1 MENEKNLPQELEKL
15 LTNQVTRKQLDDL
28 AWLLEHP
35 EYEHRVVGIREF
47 IDSPEYLN
55 CGGECWPNIKDDL
68 EALFNGNYTEAVFC
82 QAIGSGKSFAS
93 SIIIAYLVYRLL
105 CLKDPQGYLGMAR
118 GSCIYFLNM
127 SIRAEQS
134 KKVVFGEVKSRIDN
148 SPWFQR
154 HYPPDPDIRSE
165 LHLPKNIIIF
175 PGNSKETFPLGYN
188 IFAGIMDEAA
198 WYIDTDNHDVA
209 EDMFNALHSRIKNRF
224 GDKGILVMISSP
236 RYVDDFIEKKM
247 GEAETNK
254 QIFASRKMLWQSKP
268 LDKFSGN
275 WIDFE
280 GYKIPAELETEARRN
295 PEAFK
300 RDYMAIPSLAL
311 EPYFKQ
317 FVLVEQS
324 IDPKLEHPIDE
335 QGKLKS
341 SFKRRSGNWHFIH
354 VDLSHKRDATGIAMV
369 HAEEDT
375 ILTDLM
381 LRIKAPPGGEIFF
394 SQIREIIFE
403 IRNRGFEIYCVTFDG
418 WQSIDS
424 IQILKDKGFRCEV
437 LSVDK
442 DTAAYDTLKDKIY
455 NKKFKC
461 YLYEPFFQEMRRLE
475 LIEGKKVDHP
485 PLGSKDVADA
495 VAGAVYNCV
504 ANSNNFQYWFGGDTL
519 KHKTEEEI
527 KKESEVLT
535 KDSLVPYGYWANRRL
550 C

>member
-1 MENEKNLPQELEKL
+1 MPLELEKL

-55 CGGECWPNIKDDL
+55 CGRECWPSIKDDL
-68 EALFNGNYTEAVFC
+68 EELFKGNYTEAVFC
-82 QAIGSGKSFAS
+82 QAIGSGKSYAS
-93 SIIIAYLVYRLL
+93 SIIIAYLAYRLL
-105 CLKDPQGYLGMAR
+105 CLKDPQSYFGLAR
-118 GSCIYFLNM
+118 GSHIYFLNM

-134 KKVVFGEVKSRIDN
+134 RKVVFGEIKSRIDN
-148 SPWFQR
+148 SPWFR
-154 HYPPDPDIRSE
+154 TYCPPNPDIRSE
-165 LHLPKNIIIF
+165 LQFPKNIIIF

-188 IFAGIMDEAA
+188 IFAAIMDEAA
-198 WYIDTDNHDVA
+198 WYVDTDNHDVA

-224 GDKGILVMISSP
+224 GDKGALVMISSP
-236 RYVDDFIEKKM
+236 RYVDDFIETKM
-247 GEAETNK
+247 EEAETNK
-254 QIFASRKMLWQSKP
+254 QIFARRKMLWESKP
-268 LDKFSGN
+268 AHCFSGR

-280 GYKIPAELETEARRN
+280 GYKIPAEFETEARRN
-295 PEAFK
+295 PEVFK

-317 FVLVEQS
+317 FVLVEQC
-324 IDPKLEHPIDE
+324 IDPQLEHPVDE
-335 QGKLKS
+335 QGRLKP

-354 VDLSHKRDATGIAMV
+354 VDLSHKRDSTGIAMV

-375 ILTDLM
+375 IIVDLM

-394 SQIREIIFE
+394 SQIRELIFE
-403 IRNRGFEIYCVTFDG
+403 IRNIGFEIYCVTFDG

-461 YLYEPFFQEMRRLE
+461 YLYEPFLQEIRRLE

-485 PLGSKDVADA
+485 PLGSKDVVDA
-495 VAGAVYNCV
+495 VAGATYQCV
-504 ANSNNFQYWFGGDTL
+504 ANPNNFQCWFGGDTR
-519 KHKTEEEI
+519 KHKTQEEI
-527 KKESEVLT
+527 TKEAETLRI
-535 KDSLVPYGYWANRRL
+535 DGLGPYGYMRGRRG
-550 C
+550 